1 MTELLSEET
10 SITTVQKIRKRKT
23 IIQRLGISQ
32 IVLGIIII
40 IVAAVYIKYCNTVDL
55 LLSNYKLNLN
65 FTTHHESFYQYLDY
79 SDIMIVQNLYLTYA
93 HVRGIGF
100 GSSFWLIL
108 SGILALVAG
117 GQNTS
122 KKKAHAHLAL
132 AIIACVIIFCEVLIE
147 SVMIH
152 RIELTGSVRG
162 VSTMELKGC
171 LFTLIIF
178 GLISIGPL
186 IASAVLCAKLAPSS
200 CCEPYPNNPGAI
212 MYIPQ
217 DNSGHGY
224 VPMQSSSVG
233 QPQPG
238 FTIQPQAG
246 VAMQPQAGVA
256 MQPQAG
262 VAMQP
267 QPGFTIQPQ
276 AGVAMQPQAG
286 VAMQPQGMMIQPQ
299 GTMMMQQPYG
309 YIINQSGVLQPY
321 NFMMQTQGI
330 QQPQQAQPPTNQQ
343 NANNKDSVQS
353 PSALNTE

>member
-1 MTELLSEET
+1 MG
-10 SITTVQKIRKRKT
+10 R
-23 IIQRLGISQ
+23 
-32 IVLGIIII
+32 
-40 IVAAVYIKYCNTVDL
+40 D
-55 LLSNYKLNLN
+55 
-65 FTTHHESFYQYLDY
+65 
-79 SDIMIVQNLYLTYA
+79 
-93 HVRGIGF
+93 
-100 GSSFWLIL
+100 
-108 SGILALVAG
+108 
-117 GQNTS
+117 
-122 KKKAHAHLAL
+122 
-132 AIIACVIIFCEVLIE
+132 
-147 SVMIH
+147 
-152 RIELTGSVRG
+152 
-162 VSTMELKGC
+162 VSTTELKGC

-212 MYIPQ
+212 LYIPQ

-238 FTIQPQAG
+238 FTIQPQPGVAMQPQAGVAMQPQAG

-276 AGVAMQPQAG
+276 AGVAMQPQ
-286 VAMQPQGMMIQPQ
+286 GMMIQPQ
-299 GTMMMQQPYG
+299 GTMVMQQPYG

-343 NANNKDSVQS
+343 NANNKDSEQS
-353 PSALNTE
+353 ASALNTE